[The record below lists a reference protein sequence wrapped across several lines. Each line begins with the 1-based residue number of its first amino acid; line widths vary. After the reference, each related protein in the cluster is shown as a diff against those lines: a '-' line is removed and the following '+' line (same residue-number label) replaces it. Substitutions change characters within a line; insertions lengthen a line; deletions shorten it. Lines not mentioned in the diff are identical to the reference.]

1 MLPLSRM
8 MLAMILTV
16 VVQFVNG
23 HQNTVHVSKFISEE
37 SFIAGTKCCAYGN
50 CSCNSLDDALANL
63 ISNTLINITTD
74 VTLSSLVTA
83 SDIENVSIIG
93 HNSPTVNCKGI
104 GRIHMNFCK
113 NCTIQDIT
121 WDECGTK
128 NIDNHIEPGVML
140 SYSSTVTIQNC
151 SFQRSVGQAVV
162 LSKISGDININDCK
176 FVNNSYYG
184 GHGAAIYYLSN
195 NSGNPQFVFIISN
208 CNFSYNRMKSLVY
221 LENTSVKYNKI
232 ILTNSIF
239 HNNQGISIYAIHHT
253 IYLNGEVLFYNNIA
267 ENGAGIFIRDYSTI
281 MFNSNVTFIQNTAI
295 NSGGAVFL
303 GNHSVCLFDH
313 NSVAIFYN
321 NKATNGTIYTDVN
334 CNVTFKATCKV
345 TFSGNSVT
353 QYGAAIYSVNDS
365 HVTFT
370 GNAKV
375 TFSDNIVNPIA
386 SNDISTFIR
395 IGGIIYSHINCS
407 ISFEGNSH
415 TIFSYNIAYTGGA
428 IFSNDNSNISFKG
441 NSYAAFS
448 HNTAYSVG
456 GAIYSFNSSISF
468 KENSNIEF
476 SNNYAPYG
484 GAITTK
490 LSDSTFEGSS
500 TTVFSNNVARYSGG
514 AIGSHDCNVMS
525 FKGNSTTLFDSNTVA
540 INGAAISIECRNL
553 CFKENATTVFSNN
566 TASKGGAIYSEKYNH
581 MYCRGNAITV
591 FSNNTANSGGAIYS
605 YDKSY
610 TSFLDN
616 STALFTNNTAN
627 SGGAIY
633 SYYKSYT
640 SFLDNSTTLFS
651 NNSAAEYGGAIT
663 LYLQCV
669 ITFSDNST
677 VTFNNN
683 NATFGAT
690 VFANSNSTIISK
702 DDTNLFFNN
711 LPARWC
717 HNKCLAYTGQGDV
730 VTVDDTG
737 LVWCSNQNL
746 LRCLSSWCYCK
757 SLENILRTGIN
768 YNLVNISDN
777 VVVLSSAFKLPHT
790 DISIIGHNNPT
801 VICVNGGRLI
811 FNFNYIYKI
820 NIQYNLTIEGITWIA
835 CGEVT
840 DILVATDSSVVGDA
854 GGVLAI
860 FAFNKVTIQKCSFQ
874 YSVGQVVSLM
884 DVDDVDIT
892 DCNFV
897 RNTNDYRGYGAV
909 IYYIRTVAY
918 SILPVSFKH
927 CYFGSNDGI
936 KSVIYFNKLYHLI
949 YDYTYDMQIY
959 LINSSFHNNQGVSI
973 YLSIQQ
979 SLSISGEVS
988 FENNV
993 ADYGAGIYLNDGS
1006 TVTFGK
1012 NSNTKF
1018 INNSVHYNGAA
1029 IFLNEYSRI
1038 LFDNNSTVTFTGN
1051 RATSGTIYSKA
1062 NSNMTFKATSE
1073 VIFSNNSVTKYG
1085 TAIYASDTSNV
1096 TFAGNAIFDNNVIPS
1111 SDMHL
1116 QLGGTV
1122 FTENNSHIFF
1132 EENSITRFS
1141 NNFADFGAAIFSIYY
1156 SHIIFKDMSTIMF
1169 NDNTAHYC
1177 GALTFAVFST
1187 VMFTDHTKVTY
1198 NANTVSRML
1207 PSNYESSA
1215 GAICT
1220 YQNCKITFS
1229 EHSSVTFTSNSA
1241 SRGGAV
1247 TILEGNVFIEEYSI
1261 VSFYNNFAWYSSGG
1275 SLVCSNNSN
1284 VIIGGNSNVSFNG
1297 NKASESGGAVHSYNM
1312 CKITFKDNSTSNF
1325 IDNSARNNGGAI
1337 LSSEYS
1343 EISFEGNSTVIFHD
1357 NVADKGGALHF
1368 DNASNILFSKLANVE
1383 FHNNKASYGAAILA
1397 NDHCNISLTG
1407 NSDLLLTHNEAT
1419 QSGGAGYFNYS
1430 CNFISQENAVVTFD
1444 NNRALHGGAVH
1455 SYNMCKI
1462 TFKDNSTSNF
1472 IDNNAR
1478 NNGGAILSS
1487 EYSEISFE
1495 GNSTVTFYDNV
1506 ADNGGAL
1513 HFKNAL
1519 FSEFA
1524 SVEFHYNKA
1533 SYGAGILAND
1543 YCNISLTG
1551 NSNLSF
1557 AHNEA
1562 TQSGG
1567 AGYFNYSCNFISQEN
1582 AVVTFDNNRALH
1594 GGAIC
1599 IKNNTELLFRGNS
1612 TAYFCNNLATTG
1624 GGAVKVSNDSS
1635 IVLRDHTTIKFIDNN
1650 AQYGAAIF
1658 LDTTALMI
1666 NSSDETCLNFTNNV
1680 AKVLGSS
1687 MYQDITGLCNGNC
1700 IINRTMGINNE
1711 YIATPPNKLQ
1721 LDHPAICV
1729 DEDNDTQCTSYYV
1742 QNIMLGTD
1750 VAIPACVLDY
1760 YNHPINSTQFFVHSE
1775 VHPNYFNTGPKEV
1788 LIFCDKFEEINI
1800 IGNQALSKSI
1810 NFSINISLN
1819 IVLNANWKEILVNL
1833 IIELSPCHLGFW
1845 QYNNSVRCE
1854 CYSANDI
1861 VFCSGN
1867 SSTIKRNYWF
1877 GNVTGKPT
1885 VTFCPINYCNF
1896 SCCETSNGYY
1906 HLSPVRDN
1914 QCRSHRSGPACG
1926 NCEEGYTLSFDS
1938 PECVDV
1944 KECGI
1949 GQTILVLVLILLYWV
1964 IIIAAVFAM
1973 MHFKVGIGYLYAI
1986 TYYYSVVDLLSQSWY
2001 PSNLLYIIINVMSS
2015 IAKIIPQFLGQICF
2029 IKNMSGIDQQFIH
2042 YMHPVAISLFL
2053 VMITL
2058 LARRSRRLS
2067 TFMGKGIIHV
2077 ICCLLLLSYTS
2088 LASTSLLLM
2097 RPLLFNDVDKVYTY
2111 VSPDIE
2117 YFHGRHL
2124 VYAIVAMLF
2133 TIVIVIGLPLLLA
2146 LEPFLN
2152 SKINFVKIKPLLDQF
2167 QGCYKDKYRYF
2178 AAYYMIC
2185 RLLIITIIIANSS
2198 NGFIFH
2204 YLLIAA
2210 SVIVDLVHQ
2219 CFRPYSSLLLNVFD
2233 GVILHFLVLVSVLP
2247 LVESFDSFNSNLL
2260 VVITLVLIILP
2271 ALIFVTMSV
2280 MINKEEI
2287 RKLPGYCYTKWS
2299 QLRLRHYSE
2308 IPLTETEQL
2317 SESDEDEY
2325 INDIDDSMRTNATIF
2340 DV

>member
-23 HQNTVHVSKFISEE
+23 HQNIILVSELTSEE

-50 CSCNSLDDALANL
+50 CSCNSLDHALANL
-63 ISNTLINITTD
+63 TSNTLINITTD

-83 SDIENVSIIG
+83 SDVENVSIIG

-113 NCTIQDIT
+113 NCTIQGIT
-121 WDECGTK
+121 WDKCGTK
-128 NIDNHIEPGVML
+128 NIDNHTEPGVML
-140 SYSSTVTIQNC
+140 SYSSTLTIQNC

-195 NSGNPQFVFIISN
+195 NAGNPQFAFIISN
-208 CNFSYNRMKSLVY
+208 CNFSFNRMKSLVY
-221 LENTSVKYNKI
+221 LENISVKYNKI

-239 HNNQGISIYAIHHT
+239 GNNQGISIYAIHHT
-253 IYLNGEVLFYNNIA
+253 IYLNGKVLFQNNIA

-303 GNHSVCLFDH
+303 GNHSICLFDH

-345 TFSGNSVT
+345 TFSSNLVT

-375 TFSDNIVNPIA
+375 TFSNNIA
-386 SNDISTFIR
+386 SANNDINTLIWNEP
-395 IGGIIYSHINCS
+395 IGGIIYSHINCC

-415 TIFSYNIAYTGGA
+415 TTFSNNIAYNGGA
-428 IFSNDNSNISFKG
+428 IFSDDNSNISFKG

-448 HNTAYSVG
+448 NNTARDG
-456 GAIYSFNSSISF
+456 GAISSYSSSISY
-468 KENSNIEF
+468 KGNSYVEF
-476 SNNYAPYG
+476 SSNNASYG
-484 GAITTK
+484 GAINSES
-490 LSDSTFEGSS
+490 SDNIFEGSS
-500 TTVFSNNVARYSGG
+500 TTVFSNNVAGYGG
-514 AIGSHDCNVMS
+514 AIGSDDCNEVT
-525 FKGNSTTLFDSNTVA
+525 FKGNSTTLFDSNTAA
-540 INGAAISIECRNL
+540 INGGAISIGCKNL
-553 CFKENATTVFSNN
+553 NFKENATTVFSNN
-566 TASKGGAIYSEKYNH
+566 TASKGGAIDFQEDIH

-605 YDKSY
+605 SLITY

-616 STALFTNNTAN
+616 STALFSNNTAN
-627 SGGAIY
+627 SGGVIY
-633 SYYKSYT
+633 SYYRAYT
-640 SFLDNSTTLFS
+640 SFLNNSTILFS
-651 NNSAAEYGGAIT
+651 NNSAAEYGGAFF
-663 LYLQCV
+663 LHLQCG
-669 ITFSDNST
+669 ITFGDNST

-683 NATFGAT
+683 NARFGAT

-717 HNKCLAYTGQGDV
+717 HNKCLSYTGQGDV

-737 LVWCSNQNL
+737 LVWCSNQKL
-746 LRCLSSWCYCK
+746 LRCLSSKCYCK
-757 SLENILRTGIN
+757 NLENILQTDIN

-777 VVVLSSAFKLPHT
+777 VVVLSSTFKLPET

-811 FNFNYIYKI
+811 FNFNYISY
-820 NIQYNLTIEGITWIA
+820 NYIQYNLTIKGITWIG
-835 CGEVT
+835 CGEVM
-840 DILVATDSSVVGDA
+840 DSLIPDFAADGI
-854 GGVLAI
+854 GGVLEI

-874 YSVGQVVSLM
+874 YSVGQVVSLIE
-884 DVDDVDIT
+884 VNVVDINE
-892 DCNFV
+892 CNFV
-897 RNTNDYRGYGAV
+897 RNTNNYRGYSTV
-909 IYYIRTVAY
+909 IYYSRTVAY

-927 CYFGSNDGI
+927 CYFSFNDGI
-936 KSVIYFNKLYHLI
+936 KSVIYFNK
-949 YDYTYDMQIY
+949 YDYLLYNYMYYMQIY

-973 YLSIQQ
+973 YLSKQQ
-979 SLSISGEVS
+979 SLYISGEIS

-993 ADYGAGIYLNDGS
+993 AEYGAGIYMSDHS

-1029 IFLNEYSRI
+1029 IFLNEYSSI
-1038 LFDNNSTVTFTGN
+1038 LFDNNSTATFTGN
-1051 RATSGTIYSKA
+1051 RATIGTIYSKA

-1073 VIFSNNSVTKYG
+1073 VIFSSNSVTKYG
-1085 TAIYASDTSNV
+1085 TAIYASDNSNV
-1096 TFAGNAIFDNNVIPS
+1096 TFAGNASFDNNVIPS
-1111 SDMHL
+1111 NNMHL
-1116 QLGGTV
+1116 QFGGTV

-1132 EENSITRFS
+1132 EENSIAKFS
-1141 NNFADFGAAIFSIYY
+1141 NNFADFGAAIFSIYN
-1156 SHIIFKDMSTIMF
+1156 SHVIFKDMSTIMF
-1169 NDNTAHYC
+1169 NNNTAHYC

-1187 VMFTDHTKVTY
+1187 VTFTDHTKVTY
-1198 NANTVSRML
+1198 NANTVSHVL

-1229 EHSSVTFTSNSA
+1229 EHSSVTFTSNRA

-1275 SLVCSNNSN
+1275 SLVCLNNSN
-1284 VIIGGNSNVSFNG
+1284 VTIGGNSNVSFNG
-1297 NKASESGGAVHSYNM
+1297 NKASESGGAIHSYNM
-1312 CKITFKDNSTSNF
+1312 CKITFKDNSTSSF

-1343 EISFEGNSTVIFHD
+1343 EISFEGNSTVTFHD
-1357 NVADKGGALHF
+1357 NVADNGGALHF
-1368 DNASNILFSKLANVE
+1368 DNASNVLFSKFANVE

-1397 NDHCNISLTG
+1397 NDHCNISLTE
-1407 NSDLLLTHNEAT
+1407 NSDLLFAHNKAT
-1419 QSGGAGYFNYS
+1419 QNGGAGYFNYS

-1444 NNRALHGGAVH
+1444 NN
-1455 SYNMCKI
+1455 K
-1462 TFKDNSTSNF
+1462 
-1472 IDNNAR
+1472 
-1478 NNGGAILSS
+1478 
-1487 EYSEISFE
+1487 
-1495 GNSTVTFYDNV
+1495 
-1506 ADNGGAL
+1506 
-1513 HFKNAL
+1513 
-1519 FSEFA
+1519 
-1524 SVEFHYNKA
+1524 
-1533 SYGAGILAND
+1533 
-1543 YCNISLTG
+1543 
-1551 NSNLSF
+1551 
-1557 AHNEA
+1557 
-1562 TQSGG
+1562 
-1567 AGYFNYSCNFISQEN
+1567 
-1582 AVVTFDNNRALH
+1582 ALH

-1612 TAYFCNNLATTG
+1612 TAYFCNNLAAVG
-1624 GGAVKVSNDSS
+1624 GGAVKVSNYSG

-1658 LDTTALMI
+1658 LDTTALMV
-1666 NSSDETCLNFTNNV
+1666 NNSDETCLNFTSNV

-1700 IINRTMGINNE
+1700 IINRTMGINND
-1711 YIATPPNKLQ
+1711 YIATPPSQLQ
-1721 LDHPAICV
+1721 FNRPAICV

-1760 YNHPINSTQFFVHSE
+1760 YNHPVNSTQFFVHSE

-1800 IGNQALSKSI
+1800 IGNQALTKSI

-1819 IVLNANWKEILVNL
+1819 IVLNADWKEILVNL

-1861 VFCSGN
+1861 VFCSGS

-1914 QCRSHRSGPACG
+1914 QCRSHRTGPACG

-1949 GQTILVLVLILLYWV
+1949 GQTILVLALILLYWV
-1964 IIIAAVFAM
+1964 IIITAVFAM

-2058 LARRSRRLS
+2058 LARRSRRLL

-2097 RPLLFNDVDKVYTY
+2097 RPLIFNDVDEVYTY
-2111 VSPDIE
+2111 VSPDVE

-2198 NGFIFH
+2198 NDFIFH

-2247 LVESFDSFNSNLL
+2247 LVESFDSFKSNLL
-2260 VVITLVLIILP
+2260 VGITLVLIILP

-2280 MINKEEI
+2280 MINKEKI

-2299 QLRLRHYSE
+2299 QLRLRNYSE
-2308 IPLTETEQL
+2308 IPLTETARL

>member
-8 MLAMILTV
+8 ILAMILTV

-23 HQNTVHVSKFISEE
+23 HQNIIHVCKFISEE
-37 SFIAGTKCCAYGN
+37 SFIAGIKCCAYGS

-63 ISNTLINITTD
+63 TSNTLINITTD
-74 VTLSSLVTA
+74 VTLSSLVTV

-93 HNSPTVNCKGI
+93 HNSPTVNCKGN

-113 NCTIQDIT
+113 NCIIQGIT

-128 NIDNHIEPGVML
+128 NIDNHTEPGVML
-140 SYSSTVTIQNC
+140 NYSSTVTIQNC

-162 LSKISGDININDCK
+162 LSKISGDINIIDCK
-176 FVNNSYYG
+176 FINNSYYG

-195 NSGNPQFVFIISN
+195 NTGNPQFVFIISN

-221 LENTSVKYNKI
+221 LENISVKYNKI

-239 HNNQGISIYAIHHT
+239 GNNRGISIYAIHHT
-253 IYLNGEVLFYNNIA
+253 IYLNGKVFFQNNIA
-267 ENGAGIFIRDYSTI
+267 ENGAGIFIHDYSTI
-281 MFNSNVTFIQNTAI
+281 MFNSNVAFIQNTAI

-303 GNHSVCLFDH
+303 RNHSVCLFGH
-313 NSVAIFYN
+313 NSVATFNN
-321 NKATNGTIYTDVN
+321 NKATNGIIYTEVN
-334 CNVTFKATCKV
+334 CNVTFKATCEV
-345 TFSGNSVT
+345 TFSSNFVT
-353 QYGAAIYSVNDS
+353 QYGAAIYSVDNS

-375 TFSDNIVNPIA
+375 TFSNNIA
-386 SNDISTFIR
+386 SANNDINTFIYESF
-395 IGGIIYSHINCS
+395 GGIIYSHINCC

-415 TIFSYNIAYTGGA
+415 TTFSNNIAYYGGA
-428 IFSNDNSNISFKG
+428 IFSDYDSNISFIGNSNAAFSNNTANEGGAISSYSSSISCKG
-441 NSYAAFS
+441 NSY
-448 HNTAYSVG
+448 V
-456 GAIYSFNSSISF
+456 
-468 KENSNIEF
+468 EF
-476 SNNYAPYG
+476 SNNTATYCG
-484 GAITTK
+484 GAISSIS
-490 LSDSTFEGSS
+490 SDNIFEGSS
-500 TTVFSNNVARYSGG
+500 TIVFSKNYARDAGG
-514 AIGSHDCNVMS
+514 AIVSYNCNEVT
-525 FKGNSTTLFDSNTVA
+525 FKSNSTTLFDSNTA
-540 INGAAISIECRNL
+540 AFRGGAISFECRSLN
-553 CFKENATTVFSNN
+553 FIENATTVFSNN
-566 TASKGGAIYSEKYNH
+566 IASKGGAISFTNFDFPERH
-581 MYCRGNAITV
+581 MYYRGNATTV

-605 YDKSY
+605 YRK
-610 TSFLDN
+610 T
-616 STALFTNNTAN
+616 
-627 SGGAIY
+627 
-633 SYYKSYT
+633 YT
-640 SFLDNSTTLFS
+640 SFLDNSTTKFSNNTANSGGVIYSDHNAYTSFLNNSTILFS
-651 NNSAAEYGGAIT
+651 NNSAAEYGGAII
-663 LYLQCV
+663 LHFQCG
-669 ITFSDNST
+669 ITFGDNST

-690 VFANSNSTIISK
+690 VFADSNSKIILK

-717 HNKCLAYTGQGDV
+717 HNKCLSYAVQGDV
-730 VTVDDTG
+730 ITVDDTG
-737 LVWCSNQNL
+737 LVWCSNQSL
-746 LRCLSSWCYCK
+746 LRCLSSKCYCK
-757 SLENILRTGIN
+757 NLENILRTNIK

-777 VVVLSSAFKLPHT
+777 VVVLSSAFQLSKT

-811 FNFNYIYKI
+811 FNGD
-820 NIQYNLTIEGITWIA
+820 NLTIKGITWIG

-840 DILVATDSSVVGDA
+840 DILITDSFAVDDI
-854 GGVLAI
+854 GGVLEI
-860 FAFNKVTIQKCSFQ
+860 FNFNKVTIQKCSFQ
-874 YSVGQVVSLM
+874 YSVGIVVSLI
-884 DVDDVDIT
+884 DVNDVDISE
-892 DCNFV
+892 CNFV
-897 RNTNDYRGYGAV
+897 RNSNDYQGCGAV
-909 IYYIRTVAY
+909 IYYLRII
-918 SILPVSFKH
+918 SEPPLVSFKH
-927 CYFGSNDGI
+927 SYFSFNDGI
-936 KSVIYFNKLYHLI
+936 KSVIYFDK
-949 YDYTYDMQIY
+949 DYNTYDMQIH

-973 YLSIQQ
+973 YLSMQH
-979 SLSISGEVS
+979 SLYISGEVS

-993 ADYGAGIYLNDGS
+993 AEYGAGIYMGDHS

-1018 INNSVHYNGAA
+1018 INNSVHHNGAA
-1029 IFLNEYSRI
+1029 IFLNEYSSI
-1038 LFDNNSTVTFTGN
+1038 LFDSNSTVTFTGN
-1051 RATSGTIYSKA
+1051 RATIGTIYSKA

-1073 VIFSNNSVTKYG
+1073 VIFSSNSVTKYG
-1085 TAIYASDTSNV
+1085 TAIYSSENSNV
-1096 TFAGNAIFDNNVIPS
+1096 TFAGNATFDNNVIPS

-1122 FTENNSHIFF
+1122 FTENNGHIFF

-1141 NNFADFGAAIFSIYY
+1141 NNFADFGAAIFSIYN
-1156 SHIIFKDMSTIMF
+1156 SHVIFKDMSTIMF
-1169 NDNTAHYC
+1169 NNNTAHYC

-1187 VMFTDHTKVTY
+1187 VTFTDHTKVTY
-1198 NANTVSRML
+1198 NANTVSHVL
-1207 PSNYESSA
+1207 PNNYESSA

-1220 YQNCKITFS
+1220 YQNCKIVFL
-1229 EHSSVTFTSNSA
+1229 EHSSVTFTSNRA

-1247 TILEGNVFIEEYSI
+1247 TILEGNVFIEEYSV

-1284 VIIGGNSNVSFNG
+1284 VTIGGNSNVSFNG
-1297 NKASESGGAVHSYNM
+1297 NEASESGGAVHSYNM
-1312 CKITFKDNSTSNF
+1312 CKITFKDNSTSSF

-1343 EISFEGNSTVIFHD
+1343 EISFKGNSTVTFND
-1357 NVADKGGALHF
+1357 SVANNGGALHF
-1368 DNASNILFSKLANVE
+1368 DNASNVLFSEFASVE
-1383 FHNNKASYGAAILA
+1383 FHNNIASYGAGILA

-1407 NSDLLLTHNEAT
+1407 NSDLL
-1419 QSGGAGYFNYS
+1419 
-1430 CNFISQENAVVTFD
+1430 
-1444 NNRALHGGAVH
+1444 
-1455 SYNMCKI
+1455 
-1462 TFKDNSTSNF
+1462 
-1472 IDNNAR
+1472 
-1478 NNGGAILSS
+1478 
-1487 EYSEISFE
+1487 
-1495 GNSTVTFYDNV
+1495 
-1506 ADNGGAL
+1506 
-1513 HFKNAL
+1513 
-1519 FSEFA
+1519 
-1524 SVEFHYNKA
+1524 
-1533 SYGAGILAND
+1533 
-1543 YCNISLTG
+1543 
-1551 NSNLSF
+1551 F

-1567 AGYFNYSCNFISQEN
+1567 AGYFNYNCNIISQEN
-1582 AVVTFDNNRALH
+1582 AVVTFDNNKALH

-1599 IKNNTELLFRGNS
+1599 IKNSTKLLFRGNS
-1612 TAYFCNNLATTG
+1612 TSYFCNNLATVG
-1624 GGAVKVSNDSS
+1624 GGAVKVSNNSG
-1635 IVLRDHTTIKFIDNN
+1635 IVLKDHTTIKFIDNN

-1658 LDTTALMI
+1658 LDTTALMV
-1666 NSSDETCLNFTNNV
+1666 NNSDETCLNFTNNV

-1687 MYQDITGLCNGNC
+1687 MYQDITGLCNGSC
-1700 IINRTMGINNE
+1700 IINRTMGINND
-1711 YIATPPNKLQ
+1711 YIATPPNQLQ
-1721 LDHPAICV
+1721 FNHPAICV

-1760 YNHPINSTQFFVHSE
+1760 YNHPVNSIQFFIHSE
-1775 VHPNYFNTGPKEV
+1775 EHPNYFNTGPKEV
-1788 LIFCDKFEEINI
+1788 LIFCDKFEDINI

-1819 IVLNANWKEILVNL
+1819 VVLNADWKEILVNL
-1833 IIELSPCHLGFW
+1833 IIELSPCYLGFW

-1861 VFCSGN
+1861 VFCSGS

-1938 PECVDV
+1938 PECVDE

-1964 IIIAAVFAM
+1964 IIITAVFAM

-2058 LARRSRRLS
+2058 LARRSHRLS

-2097 RPLLFNDVDKVYTY
+2097 RPLTFNDVDKVYTY

-2198 NGFIFH
+2198 NGLIFH

-2219 CFRPYSSLLLNVFD
+2219 CFRPYSSSLLNVFD
-2233 GVILHFLVLVSVLP
+2233 GVILHFLVLVSVSP

-2260 VVITLVLIILP
+2260 VGITLVLIILP
-2271 ALIFVTMSV
+2271 ALIFVIMSV
-2280 MINKEEI
+2280 MINKEKI

-2299 QLRLRHYSE
+2299 QLRYRRYSK
-2308 IPLTETEQL
+2308 IPLTEQL

-2325 INDIDDSMRTNATIF
+2325 INDIDDNMRTNATII

>member
-1 MLPLSRM
+1 MLPLTRM

-37 SFIAGTKCCAYGN
+37 SFISGTKCCAYGN
-50 CSCNSLDDALANL
+50 CSCNSLDHALANL
-63 ISNTLINITTD
+63 TSNTLINITTD

-113 NCTIQDIT
+113 NCTIQGIT

-128 NIDNHIEPGVML
+128 NIDNHIEPCVML

-162 LSKISGDININDCK
+162 LSKMSGDININDCK
-176 FVNNSYYG
+176 FVNNSFYG

-195 NSGNPQFVFIISN
+195 NTGNPQFIFIISN

-232 ILTNSIF
+232 ILTNSTF

-281 MFNSNVTFIQNTAI
+281 MFNSNVAFIQNTAI

-321 NKATNGTIYTDVN
+321 NKAADGTIYTDVN

-345 TFSGNSVT
+345 TFSSNSVT

-375 TFSDNIVNPIA
+375 TFSDNIVNPVA
-386 SNDISTFIR
+386 SNDIPTFIWT
-395 IGGIIYSHINCS
+395 GGIIYSHINSS

-415 TIFSYNIAYTGGA
+415 TIFSNNIAYNGGA

-456 GAIYSFNSSISF
+456 GALYSFNSSISF

-484 GAITTK
+484 GAIITT

-500 TTVFSNNVARYSGG
+500 TTVFTNNVAANDGG
-514 AIGSHDCNVMS
+514 AISSDDCSEVS
-525 FKGNSTTLFDSNTVA
+525 FKGNSTTLFDSNTA
-540 INGAAISIECRNL
+540 AHRGGAISIECGNL

-566 TASKGGAIYSEKYNH
+566 TASKGGAIYSAVNNH
-581 MYCRGNAITV
+581 MYCRGNAITM

-605 YDKSY
+605 YYMTY
-610 TSFLDN
+610 TSLLDN
-616 STALFTNNTAN
+616 STTLFTNNTAN

-633 SYYKSYT
+633 SHYKTYT
-640 SFLDNSTTLFS
+640 SLLDNSTTLFS
-651 NNSAAEYGGAIT
+651 NNSAAEYGGAIV
-663 LYLQCV
+663 LYLQCG
-669 ITFSDNST
+669 ITLGDKST

-683 NATFGAT
+683 NGTFGAT
-690 VFANSNSTIISK
+690 VFANSNSTITSK

-717 HNKCLAYTGQGDV
+717 PNKCLAYTGQGDV
-730 VTVDDTG
+730 ITVDDTG
-737 LVWCSNQNL
+737 LVWCSNQKL
-746 LRCLSSWCYCK
+746 LRCLSSRCYCRN
-757 SLENILRTGIN
+757 LENILRTGIK
-768 YNLVNISDN
+768 YNLVIISDN
-777 VVVLSSAFKLPHT
+777 VVILSSAFELPHT

-801 VICVNGGRLI
+801 VLCVNGGRLI
-811 FNFNYIYKI
+811 FNLNYIYHYDI
-820 NIQYNLTIEGITWIA
+820 HYNLTIKGITWIG

-840 DILVATDSSVVGDA
+840 DILFTGSSVVDDI
-854 GGVLAI
+854 GGVLEI
-860 FAFNKVTIQKCSFQ
+860 FGFNKVTIQKCSFQ
-874 YSVGQVVSLM
+874 YSVGQVVSLI
-884 DVDDVDIT
+884 DVDEVDIN

-897 RNTNDYRGYGAV
+897 RNTNNYRGYSTV
-909 IYYIRTVAY
+909 IYYSRIAGY
-918 SILPVSFKH
+918 SILPVSFKY
-927 CYFGSNDGI
+927 CYFSFNDGT
-936 KSVIYFNKLYHLI
+936 KSVIYFDKYSYPEFN
-949 YDYTYDMQIY
+949 DYTYDMQIY

-973 YLSIQQ
+973 YLSKQQ
-979 SLSISGEVS
+979 HLYISGEVS

-993 ADYGAGIYLNDGS
+993 ADYGAGIYMSNHS

-1018 INNSVHYNGAA
+1018 INNSVYYNGAA
-1029 IFLNEYSRI
+1029 IFLNEYSSI

-1051 RATSGTIYSKA
+1051 RATSGTIYSKV
-1062 NSNMTFKATSE
+1062 NSNLTFRATSE
-1073 VIFSNNSVTKYG
+1073 VIFSSNSVTKYG
-1085 TAIYASDTSNV
+1085 TAIYSSDNSNV

-1111 SDMHL
+1111 NDMHS

-1122 FTENNSHIFF
+1122 FTENNNHIFF

-1141 NNFADFGAAIFSIYY
+1141 NNFADFGAAILSIYN
-1156 SHIIFKDMSTIMF
+1156 SHIIYKDMSTIMF
-1169 NDNTAHYC
+1169 NNNTAHYC

-1187 VMFTDHTKVTY
+1187 VTFTDHTKVTY
-1198 NANTVSRML
+1198 NANTVSHIL

-1229 EHSSVTFTSNSA
+1229 EHSSVTFTSNRA

-1247 TILEGNVFIEEYSI
+1247 IILEGNVFIEDYSI
-1261 VSFYNNFAWYSSGG
+1261 VLFYNNFAWYSSGG
-1275 SLVCSNNSN
+1275 SLICSNNSN
-1284 VIIGGNSNVSFNG
+1284 VTIGGNSNVSFNG

-1343 EISFEGNSTVIFHD
+1343 AISFEGNSTVTFND
-1357 NVADKGGALHF
+1357 NVANNGGALHF
-1368 DNASNILFSKLANVE
+1368 DNASNV
-1383 FHNNKASYGAAILA
+1383 
-1397 NDHCNISLTG
+1397 
-1407 NSDLLLTHNEAT
+1407 
-1419 QSGGAGYFNYS
+1419 
-1430 CNFISQENAVVTFD
+1430 
-1444 NNRALHGGAVH
+1444 
-1455 SYNMCKI
+1455 
-1462 TFKDNSTSNF
+1462 
-1472 IDNNAR
+1472 
-1478 NNGGAILSS
+1478 
-1487 EYSEISFE
+1487 
-1495 GNSTVTFYDNV
+1495 
-1506 ADNGGAL
+1506 
-1513 HFKNAL
+1513 L

-1533 SYGAGILAND
+1533 SYGA
-1543 YCNISLTG
+1543 
-1551 NSNLSF
+1551 
-1557 AHNEA
+1557 
-1562 TQSGG
+1562 
-1567 AGYFNYSCNFISQEN
+1567 
-1582 AVVTFDNNRALH
+1582 
-1594 GGAIC
+1594 
-1599 IKNNTELLFRGNS
+1599 
-1612 TAYFCNNLATTG
+1612 
-1624 GGAVKVSNDSS
+1624 
-1635 IVLRDHTTIKFIDNN
+1635 
-1650 AQYGAAIF
+1650 AIF
-1658 LDTTALMI
+1658 LDTTTLMV
-1666 NSSDETCLNFTNNV
+1666 NNSDETCLNFTNNF

-1700 IINRTMGINNE
+1700 IINGTMGINND
-1711 YIATPPNKLQ
+1711 YIATPPNQLQ
-1721 LDHPAICV
+1721 LDRPATCV
-1729 DEDNDTQCTSYYV
+1729 DEDNETQCNSYYV

-1750 VAIPACVLDY
+1750 IALPACVLDY
-1760 YNHPINSTQFFVHSE
+1760 YNHPVNSTQFFVHSE

-1819 IVLNANWKEILVNL
+1819 IVLNADWKEILVNL

-1861 VFCSGN
+1861 VFCSGS

-1949 GQTILVLVLILLYWV
+1949 GQTILVLALILLYWV
-1964 IIIAAVFAM
+1964 IIITAVFAL

-2053 VMITL
+2053 VMITV

-2067 TFMGKGIIHV
+2067 TFIGKGIIHV

-2097 RPLLFNDVDKVYTY
+2097 RPLTFNDVDEVYTY
-2111 VSPDIE
+2111 VSPDVE

-2219 CFRPYSSLLLNVFD
+2219 CFRPYSSSLLNVFD
-2233 GVILHFLVLVSVLP
+2233 GVILHFLVLVSVSP

-2260 VVITLVLIILP
+2260 VGITLVLIILP

-2280 MINKEEI
+2280 MINKEKI